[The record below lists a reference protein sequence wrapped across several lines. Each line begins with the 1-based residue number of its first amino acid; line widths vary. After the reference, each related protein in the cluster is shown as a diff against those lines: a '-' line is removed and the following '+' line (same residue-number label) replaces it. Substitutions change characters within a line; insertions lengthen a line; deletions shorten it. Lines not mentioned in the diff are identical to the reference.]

1 MQGNAS
7 QTSHLMFVILSEAK
21 NPATSKLMTFVKCA
35 PLGLFENNW
44 SFDVH
49 GSSWMFRFAQ
59 HDSNY
64 QVF

>member
-1 MQGNAS
+1 
-7 QTSHLMFVILSEAK
+7 MFVILSEAK

-59 HDSNY
+59 HDSTY